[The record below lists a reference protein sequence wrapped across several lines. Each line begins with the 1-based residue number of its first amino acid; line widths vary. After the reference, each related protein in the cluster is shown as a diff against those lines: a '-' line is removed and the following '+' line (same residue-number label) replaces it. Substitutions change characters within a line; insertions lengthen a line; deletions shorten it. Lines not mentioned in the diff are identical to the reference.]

1 MSIAQ
6 RLTVLIATSIAI
18 LFLLSG
24 TMYTEMRKVY
34 ETTNYANTNSIPS
47 LQLLNDAN
55 TQFLRLRSDIYGHV
69 ITNDPRAKIELEK
82 TATNRFKEIGTLF
95 GKYEKLISDEKDRQL
110 AKELVTALST
120 YQHDL
125 EVVLAASRD
134 YRTEDAMRE
143 IETAR
148 QVGEKLSALFD
159 KLMDLNEETG
169 REHAASAASEIKRAT
184 LINVALLAA
193 AIAVSL
199 IIGIG
204 ITRSVTRRVLAA
216 NTLAGRIAAGDLSH
230 AETAEAKGRDELAQ
244 LLQSLERMR
253 QDLAQTITAVAGNA
267 ERVVDSASQLAG
279 TAQQVT
285 QSTEGQTAATASAA
299 AAVEEMTVSIDHIG
313 SSAHDANSQAAN
325 AGTLAVQ
332 SGKSV
337 DDATRQISKVA
348 AQVEDTAKTMQA
360 LAEQVQQIGN
370 ITTVIREVAEQT
382 NLLALNAAIEAARAG
397 EQGRGFAV
405 VADEVRK
412 LAERTTTSVQEIS
425 AVVTAIQNG
434 AATAVDSMQTSRGVV
449 GAVVISANQA
459 STSMQNILS
468 TSETVRHS
476 IEAISDA
483 LREQKTTSTDLARN
497 VESIAQLSE
506 ENAQAVDSVAD
517 TAKQLV
523 TLADELK
530 QSIARF
536 RL

>member
-24 TMYTEMRKVY
+24 TMYTEMRKAY

-82 TATNRFKEIGTLF
+82 TATSRFKEIGTLF

-110 AKELVTALST
+110 AKELVTALTT

-449 GAVVISANQA
+449 GAVVVSANQA